1 MAQVGGLF
9 SNTLHSITT
18 TKLEELSKKRAT
30 FDAEYKAV
38 QAAASNEPDPLSRLY
53 ILVDGIKSCFQ
64 LKTESSKLKG
74 PDGKDRQYGRIVYGS
89 STIPGLE
96 TELKCLERFLEQ
108 AKFDPS
114 MSENRMIEWE
124 KTMREYLSM
133 QSVKY
138 QYATLYGELVT
149 EWLTSEQKSG
159 DAGDD
164 NVEMSD
170 TFEEIPGARR
180 LESRVEWER
189 SVFEPKIID
198 GVVLERYLK
207 DLFGEHDGEEAK
219 DMHDALIA
227 LRKRVEYFEVQLTM
241 PGQFSAETLKWVI
254 NGLQASDLLSDEK
267 RAVLKDFL
275 NNSVIL
281 SEVADVLNMRMAA
294 LDNWNWGSQV
304 SVEQRRKLNG
314 TYSIHL
320 DEDLLQAIFL
330 HFIGVQWS
338 VFFKGTLKEF
348 RNSRNVWKQL
358 GTKPSKLDKKRR
370 EYYLGQQYSKN
381 TLHKLRAKEW
391 QKNYFLFQLPDS
403 EDQQLEVNEGEEE
416 ANFAFYS
423 QSAMAAIP
431 QQQKQHQQLQ
441 QQQQRGLGSRIKQTA
456 RMSTGAMAPSRQ
468 RAGKL
473 ARTSADVPEEKRRRK
488 IATQEDSSDE
498 DDDSEYDPS
507 APKRPMDVKQSLLH
521 LLAAE
526 ITINTRI
533 HGEITCFRSTF
544 QDWNPLLP
552 HTTILSVLKFFGVS
566 PKWLNFFKRFLEAPL
581 KFVDEHGEPRIRK
594 RGTPGAHALSDLFGE
609 TVLFCL
615 DFAVNKHTD
624 GSLLHRVYDD
634 FWFWSAHYTKS
645 TSAWQVVEQF
655 CTVMGV
661 TLDPAKTGSVRIA
674 QDPNINLPLGPL
686 PKGQIRWG
694 LLFLDPC
701 TGRFEIDQKMIDSH
715 IDELRKQ
722 MQSKQKSIFS
732 WIQAWNTYA
741 TTFFTTNFGKSANC
755 FGRLHVDQILA
766 AHERIHR
773 MLFPEDGSVVAYL
786 KRLLYERFGVADVP
800 DGFLFFPVEL
810 GGLGLQSPFV
820 GPLQIR
826 DSVIE
831 NPVNLLDEFERAECN
846 HFRLMK
852 ERFEKGELDE
862 ERYTLDDPD
871 WEPTEGKDTF
881 MSFQEYAKYREELEY
896 HFTNSLYNVFQT
908 LLVKPYEQAVEAS
921 SKVLNA
927 IGALAHSTTTLRGIT
942 SNWYQMEPYWK
953 WVTQLYGPEMI
964 DKFGGLNV
972 VEPGL
977 LPVGMVSIFQSKRV
991 AWHG

>member
-30 FDAEYKAV
+30 FDSEYNAV
-38 QAAASNEPDPLSRLY
+38 QDAATKEPDPLTRLY

-64 LKTESSKLKG
+64 LKTESNKLKG
-74 PDGKDRQYGRIVYGS
+74 PDGKDRRYGRVVSGGN
-89 STIPGLE
+89 TIPGLE
-96 TELKCLERFLEQ
+96 TELKCVERFLEQ

-114 MSENRMIEWE
+114 MSENRMVEWE

-138 QYATLYGELVT
+138 QYATLYGKLVT
-149 EWLTSEQKSG
+149 EWLTSEQKTEES
-159 DAGDD
+159 GDD
-164 NVEMSD
+164 NVEMAD
-170 TFEEIPGARR
+170 AFEEVPGARR

-189 SVFEPKIID
+189 SVFEPKITD
-198 GVVLERYLK
+198 QAALETYLK
-207 DLFGEHDGEEAK
+207 ELFGEHGGEEAK
-219 DMHDALIA
+219 DLRDALVA
-227 LRKRVEYFEVQLTM
+227 LRKRVECFEFQLMM
-241 PGQFSAETLKWVI
+241 PGQFSADTLKWVI

-275 NNSVIL
+275 NNGVIL

-330 HFIGVQWS
+330 QFIGVKWS

-348 RNSRNVWKQL
+348 RNSRNVWKHL
-358 GTKPSKLDKKRR
+358 GTNPSKLDKKRR
-370 EYYLGQQYSKN
+370 EYYLRQQSSKNN
-381 TLHKLRAKEW
+381 TLHKLRTKEW
-391 QKNYFLFQLPDS
+391 RKNCFLFQLPDS
-403 EDQQLEVNEGEEE
+403 ENQQLEVNEGEEE
-416 ANFAFYS
+416 ADCELYS
-423 QSAMAAIP
+423 QNAAFGVQP
-431 QQQKQHQQLQ
+431 QTFA
-441 QQQQRGLGSRIKQTA
+441 RRTKQTA
-456 RMSTGAMAPSRQ
+456 RISTGAMAPRKKVG
-468 RAGKL
+468 GKMN
-473 ARTSADVPEEKRRRK
+473 RRGTDVPEAKRRRK
-488 IATQEDSSDE
+488 IVIHDDDLLDSSEE
-498 DDDSEYDPS
+498 DDDCEHDPS
-507 APKRPMDVKQSLLH
+507 TPKRPMDVKQSLLH

-552 HTTILSVLKFFGVS
+552 HTTILSVLKFLGIS
-566 PKWLNFFKRFLEAPL
+566 PKWLAFFHRFLEAPL
-581 KFVDEHGEPRIRK
+581 RFVDEHGEPRIRK

-615 DFAVNKHTD
+615 DFAINKRTD

-634 FWFWSAHYTKS
+634 FWFWSAQYAKS
-645 TSAWQVVEQF
+645 ASAWQVVEQF

-661 TLDPAKTGSVRIA
+661 TLNPAKTGSVRIA
-674 QDPNINLPLGPL
+674 LDPNVDLPLGSL

-694 LLFLDPC
+694 LLFLDPR
-701 TGRFEIDQKMIDSH
+701 TGRFEIDQTMIDAH
-715 IDELRKQ
+715 IDELRQQ

-741 TTFFTTNFGKSANC
+741 TTFFTANFGKSANC
-755 FGRLHVDQILA
+755 FGRLHVDQILS

-773 MLFPEDGSVVAYL
+773 TLFPEDGSVVAYL
-786 KRLLYERFGVADVP
+786 KRLLKQRFSVENVP
-800 DGFLFFPVEL
+800 DGFLLFPVEL
-810 GGLGLQSPFV
+810 GGLGLRSPFV

-831 NPVNLLDEFERAECN
+831 NPVNLLDEFERAERN
-846 HFRLMK
+846 HYRLMK
-852 ERFEKGELDE
+852 ENFEKEEFDE
-862 ERYTLDDPD
+862 EELYWLDDPD
-871 WEPTEGKDTF
+871 WEAAEGKDTF
-881 MSFQEYAKYREELEY
+881 MSFQEYTKYREELEY
-896 HFTNSLYNVFQT
+896 HFTNSLHNVFQT
-908 LLVKPYEQAVEAS
+908 LLVKPQEQAIEAS

-927 IGALAHSTTTLRGIT
+927 VGALMHSTTTLRGIT
-942 SNWYQMEPYWK
+942 ANWYQMEPYWK

-991 AWHG
+991 AWQG

>member
-1 MAQVGGLF
+1 MAQVGLF

-30 FDAEYKAV
+30 FDLEYNAL
-38 QAAASNEPDPLSRLY
+38 QTAAANEADPLMRLY

-74 PDGKDRQYGRIVYGS
+74 PDGKDRRYGRVVSGGT
-89 STIPGLE
+89 TIPGLE

-114 MSENRMIEWE
+114 MSENRMAEWE
-124 KTMREYLSM
+124 KTMRQYLSM

-149 EWLTSEQKSG
+149 EWLTSEQKLE
-159 DAGDD
+159 DTGDD
-164 NVEMSD
+164 NVEMAD
-170 TFEEIPGARR
+170 TFEEVPGAKR
-180 LESRVEWER
+180 LASRVEWER
-189 SVFEPKIID
+189 AVFEPKVID
-198 GVVLERYLK
+198 QAALDRYLRE
-207 DLFGEHDGEEAK
+207 LFGENGGEEAK
-219 DMHDALIA
+219 DLRDALVV
-227 LRKRVEYFEVQLTM
+227 LRKRVEYFEFQLMM
-241 PGQFSAETLKWVI
+241 PGRFSADTLKWVI

-275 NNSVIL
+275 NNDVIL
-281 SEVADVLNMRMAA
+281 SEIADVLNMRMAA
-294 LDNWNWGSQV
+294 LDNWGWGTQV

-330 HFIGVQWS
+330 QFIGVKWS
-338 VFFKGTLKEF
+338 VFFKTTLKEF

-358 GTKPSKLDKKRR
+358 GTKPSRPEKKRR
-370 EYYLGQQYSKN
+370 QYYLGQQHSKN
-381 TLHKLRAKEW
+381 ALHKLRAKEW
-391 QKNYFLFQLPDS
+391 RKSYFLFQLPDS

-416 ANFAFYS
+416 ADFRMYS
-423 QSAMAAIP
+423 QDNLAVQAASNT
-431 QQQKQHQQLQ
+431 H
-441 QQQQRGLGSRIKQTA
+441 RTVQTA
-456 RMSTGAMAPSRQ
+456 RKSTGGMAPRKQLSRNMV
-468 RAGKL
+468 RG
-473 ARTSADVPEEKRRRK
+473 TTDIPEEKRRRR
-488 IATQEDSSDE
+488 IAIHEDDLLDSSE
-498 DDDSEYDPS
+498 DDDDCEYYNPS
-507 APKRPMDVKQSLLH
+507 TPKRPMDVKQSLLH
-521 LLAAE
+521 LLAAD

-544 QDWNPLLP
+544 QDWNPLLA
-552 HTTILSVLKFFGVS
+552 HATILSVLKFLGVS
-566 PKWLNFFKRFLEAPL
+566 PKWLAFFQRFLEAPL
-581 KFVDEHGEPRIRK
+581 KFVDEHGEPRTRQ

-609 TVLFCL
+609 TILFCL
-615 DFAVNKHTD
+615 DFAINKRTN

-634 FWFWSAHYTKS
+634 FWFWSADYAKS
-645 TSAWQVVEQF
+645 ISAWQVVEQF

-661 TLDPAKTGSVRIA
+661 TLNQAKTGSVRIA
-674 QDPNINLPLGPL
+674 LDPNIDLPLGPL

-694 LLFLDPC
+694 LLFLDPR
-701 TGRFEIDQKMIDSH
+701 TGHFKIDQTMIDSH
-715 IDELRKQ
+715 IDELREQ
-722 MQSKQKSIFS
+722 MKSKQKSIFS

-741 TTFFTTNFGKSANC
+741 NTFFTTNFGKSANC

-766 AHERIHR
+766 AHEHIHR
-773 MLFPEDGSVVAYL
+773 TLFPEDGSVVAYL
-786 KRLLYERFGVADVP
+786 KRLLQQRFGVEDVP

-810 GGLGLQSPFV
+810 GGLGLRSPFV
-820 GPLQIR
+820 GPLQVR

-831 NPVNLLDEFERAECN
+831 NPVNLLDEFERAERD
-846 HFRLMK
+846 HYRLMK
-852 ERFEKGELDE
+852 ENFEKGEWDE
-862 ERYTLDDPD
+862 KRYELDDPV

-881 MSFQEYAKYREELEY
+881 MSFQEYTKYREELEY
-896 HFTNSLYNVFQT
+896 GFTNWLNNVFQT
-908 LLVKPYEQAVEAS
+908 LLVKPQEQAIEAS

-927 IGALAHSTTTLRGIT
+927 IGSLIHSTTTLKGIIA
-942 SNWYQMEPYWK
+942 NWYQMEPYWK

-991 AWHG
+991 AWQG